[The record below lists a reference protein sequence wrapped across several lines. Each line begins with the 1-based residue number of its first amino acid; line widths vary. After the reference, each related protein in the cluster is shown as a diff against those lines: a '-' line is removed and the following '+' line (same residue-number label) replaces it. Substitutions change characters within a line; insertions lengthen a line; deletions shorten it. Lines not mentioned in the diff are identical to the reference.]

1 MYIILEYMY
10 IKKYSL
16 RPACLVDEYY
26 VLIEALSN
34 HQLKNKRE
42 RPTNVPKAST
52 FSTENHIGVNK

>member
-1 MYIILEYMY
+1 MY

-34 HQLKNKRE
+34 YQLKKKRE
-42 RPTNVPKAST
+42 RPTNVSKAST

>member
-1 MYIILEYMY
+1 MY

-34 HQLKNKRE
+34 YQLKKKRE